1 MQFSEPNCWH
11 RSHAWLTPEDGIP
24 GSGLISLGWNAG
36 TIHIQYVGLPELSRP
51 AVDAISATIREFNS
65 QCQLLAFMHAGVLG
79 SQQAIQ
85 EQLGRNA
92 NRAGSFTLS
101 GYYWEGKEQA
111 IWARLPVGQVI
122 DAFAENGEFERLYA
136 KAFVVFS
143 YHLWEEFARPRIA
156 QELSV
161 DREYVDEAES
171 GRIADR
177 PQFQKMLNEASK
189 PEAPFQE
196 ILVWKFSRFT
206 RKREH
211 AVAFKAMLRRRGV
224 RVVSITEQAD
234 DTPTGKLLEAII
246 ESVDEFYSENLAQEV
261 TRGMREAASR
271 GFWVTSYAPY
281 GYKRVYVQDGP
292 KKRPTLELNPPADA
306 VVRRI
311 FDMALQGKSILDV
324 TKTLN
329 AEGIPTTNGKKWLK
343 TTIHTMLANE
353 AYTGAVVWGIKAK
366 DKAEPVRVENAFPA
380 IVSKR
385 EFQRAKKLLGSRAPK
400 KVNPRWASSPYLLS
414 GLLKCETCGKALT
427 AAEAKS
433 GKYTYYVCHSLLK
446 RGSGTCKTPRLN
458 AKTFEKLIVDE
469 IRANIL
475 TESNIRDLVK
485 LLDEE
490 MDGVAS
496 EQRERLESIEEELE
510 EVKRRLGR
518 IWQVIETTDIEMAD
532 ASERIREHRDRKEKL
547 EVAAEE
553 ARRLLKDR
561 RQFLDSADTIA
572 TFAEDM
578 SEFLKTSELTQTRAF
593 VHSFV
598 KEIEVKPGKAAIVY
612 SIPTPEDSP
621 IGGADAAEVALN
633 GRVRSSVRHGG
644 PDWTKSRTEADSR
657 ITPSFGMGMVYVRT
671 ASSPVTSMPSTKLR
685 MRALHSG
692 NVPSRRKSR
701 KSETYPLI
709 SSVVG
714 SSTLRC
720 SNFVSASSLAASS
733 CSSWCLSEK
742 MRGDRTSSVSSLL
755 SRAS

>member
-1 MQFSEPNCWH
+1 MNMKLQDDY
-11 RSHAWLTPEDGIP
+11 TPV
-24 GSGLISLGWNAG
+24 A
-36 TIHIQYVGLPELSRP
+36 
-51 AVDAISATIREFNS
+51 
-65 QCQLLAFMHAGVLG
+65 
-79 SQQAIQ
+79 
-85 EQLGRNA
+85 
-92 NRAGSFTLS
+92 
-101 GYYWEGKEQA
+101 
-111 IWARLPVGQVI
+111 
-122 DAFAENGEFERLYA
+122 LYA
-136 KAFVVFS
+136 RVSSDRQDVD
-143 YHLWEEFARPRIA
+143 
-156 QELSV
+156 LSV
-161 DREYVDEAES
+161 SAQLRALRDYAQKHGYLVAREYVDEAES

-189 PEAPFQE
+189 PETPFQE

-311 FDMALQGKSILDV
+311 FDMVLQGKSILDV

-366 DKAEPVRVENAFPA
+366 DKAEPVRLEDAFPA
-380 IVSKR
+380 IITKR

-400 KVNPRWASSPYLLS
+400 KVNPRRASSPYLLS
-414 GLLKCETCGKALT
+414 GLLKCETCGKAMT

-446 RGSGTCKTPRLN
+446 RGSGTCETPRLN
-458 AKTFEKLIVDE
+458 AKSFEKLIVDE

-496 EQRERLESIEEELE
+496 EQRERLENIEEELE
-510 EVKRRLGR
+510 EVKRRLSR

-547 EVAAEE
+547 EIAAQE
-553 ARRLLKDR
+553 ARKLLSDR

-598 KEIEVKPGKAAIVY
+598 KEIEVKSGRAAIVY

-633 GRVRSSVRHGG
+633 GRVRSSVRHFEMWLGLG
-644 PDWTKSRTEADSR
+644 C
-657 ITPSFGMGMVYVRT
+657 
-671 ASSPVTSMPSTKLR
+671 SPRSPKQ
-685 MRALHSG
+685 
-692 NVPSRRKSR
+692 
-701 KSETYPLI
+701 
-709 SSVVG
+709 
-714 SSTLRC
+714 
-720 SNFVSASSLAASS
+720 
-733 CSSWCLSEK
+733 
-742 MRGDRTSSVSSLL
+742 
-755 SRAS
+755 